1 MPLSKDILGT
11 DLYNVRN
18 TFSNKTEQDLIATY
32 GSIENARLAACKAEA
47 EAIINHFKANSLLT
61 IPALGF
67 ISASPGQPVT
77 GTSVTGTIA

>member
-1 MPLSKDILGT
+1 MPLNKDVLGA
-11 DLYNVRN
+11 DLYAVRN
-18 TFSNKTEQDLIATY
+18 NFSNQTKAQLEATY
-32 GSIENARLAACKAEA
+32 GSVEAARLAACKAEA

-77 GTSVTGTIA
+77 GTSITGTIG